1 MPLLPESLRGRAE
14 SIDADPFR
22 YLRGVLAFLVGGG
35 AVVALLLALT
45 GLAPRALLLAG
56 VLWTLFGVLSGLVDT
71 VLEPLIDL
79 VNRML
84 TNAGLAR
91 PSEAFSSEET
101 LVAQGLHDA
110 AAAAYLERAGRPD
123 ARVTALLRRA
133 ELLAGP
139 LHQPAAAAAE
149 LEALQRDAGSLS
161 VGDDLRIG
169 LALTELYEQRL
180 NDPGRAMGEVRRLI
194 DRHPQVRQARELRGL
209 LAALRSQHFQQAA
222 S

>member
-1 MPLLPESLRGRAE
+1 VPLLPESLRGRAE

-45 GLAPRALLLAG
+45 GLEPRALLLAG
-56 VLWTLFGVLSGLVDT
+56 VLWTLFGVLSGLVDG
-71 VLEPLIDL
+71 VLEPAIDL
-79 VNRML
+79 ANRVL
-84 TNAGLAR
+84 SNAGLMR
-91 PSEAFSSEET
+91 GGGGFSAEET
-101 LVAQGLHDA
+101 LAAQGLHDA
-110 AAAAYLERAGRPD
+110 AAAAYLERAKTPD

-139 LHQPAAAAAE
+139 LGQPAVAAAE
-149 LEALQRDAGSLS
+149 LEVLQRDADSLS
-161 VGDDLRIG
+161 VGDDLRLG

-209 LAALRSQHFQQAA
+209 LAALRTQHFPQET